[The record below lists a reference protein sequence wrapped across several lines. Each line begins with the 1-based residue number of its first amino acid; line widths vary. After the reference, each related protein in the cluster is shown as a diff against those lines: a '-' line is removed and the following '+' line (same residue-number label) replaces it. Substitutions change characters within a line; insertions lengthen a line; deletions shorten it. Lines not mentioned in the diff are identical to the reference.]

1 MIINDNQWQSLIIID
16 NQSIN
21 LTKLVG
27 EKIDT
32 IYTSDT
38 SNTSDT
44 SDTSNTSNTSNT
56 EYLHLFSADWTS
68 SRPRK
73 RRICRSATPFS
84 FIRIKLSRALTNQTL
99 DCRSIS
105 QSDKWT
111 SVHPLPDIF
120 ISQPPPTMLHILK
133 YQGSSEHTVIL
144 LRELILCHFF

>member
-1 MIINDNQWQSLIIID
+1 MMPFRQVIQVTKFIREIQVIPVLQVIRQIQVIQVIQLIQLIQLI
-16 NQSIN
+16 QSIFIF
-21 LTKLVG
+21 LSV
-27 EKIDT
+27 
-32 IYTSDT
+32 
-38 SNTSDT
+38 
-44 SDTSNTSNTSNT
+44 
-56 EYLHLFSADWTS
+56 DWTS

-111 SVHPLPDIF
+111 SVHPLPYIF

-144 LRELILCHFF
+144 LRELIFCHSS

>member
-1 MIINDNQWQSLIIID
+1 MMMPFRQVIQVIQVIQIIFIFLY
-16 NQSIN
+16 
-21 LTKLVG
+21 V
-27 EKIDT
+27 
-32 IYTSDT
+32 
-38 SNTSDT
+38 
-44 SDTSNTSNTSNT
+44 
-56 EYLHLFSADWTS
+56 DWTS

-84 FIRIKLSRALTNQTL
+84 LIRIKLSRALTNQTL

-111 SVHPLPDIF
+111 SVHPLPCIF

-144 LRELILCHFF
+144 LRELIFCHFLIFGRDFKPQITRLVF